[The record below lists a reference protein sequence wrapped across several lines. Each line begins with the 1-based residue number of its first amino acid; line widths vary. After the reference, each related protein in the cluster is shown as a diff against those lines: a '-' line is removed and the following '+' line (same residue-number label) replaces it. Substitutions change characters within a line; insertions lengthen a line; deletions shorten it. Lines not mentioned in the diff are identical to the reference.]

1 VAPIC
6 GPSEDCGPDIDY
18 YGRIIS
24 SGAPPPAA
32 GRALAISNTAQWAG
46 DYLAA
51 GVDSIEL
58 DVNNLGTTDIHLR
71 LAIVSTDVN
80 GGTFFLSD
88 SILISPH
95 GTGALGWANISFD
108 ISPDSWRAM
117 NVATQLGPPGVDID
131 TALSSVSLLRILS
144 NPNNGVQGDS
154 IAAILGVDNI
164 TAVPEPGT
172 FSLVMG
178 GLAFLGWRRSS

>member
-1 VAPIC
+1 
-6 GPSEDCGPDIDY
+6 
-18 YGRIIS
+18 
-24 SGAPPPAA
+24 
-32 GRALAISNTAQWAG
+32 
-46 DYLAA
+46 
-51 GVDSIEL
+51 
-58 DVNNLGTTDIHLR
+58 
-71 LAIVSTDVN
+71 
-80 GGTFFLSD
+80 
-88 SILISPH
+88 
-95 GTGALGWANISFD
+95 
-108 ISPDSWRAM
+108 M